1 MTKWDIEGFTE
12 AVAAEV
18 APFGIGITI
27 VEPGGA
33 RTEFRYGSA
42 QAAPPIAAYDDTP
55 AHGFVSMNPGSLVS
69 AMGVSRLAA
78 SSSRS

>member
-1 MTKWDIEGFTE
+1 LYHVTKWDIEGFTE

-33 RTEFRYGSA
+33 RTEA
-42 QAAPPIAAYDDTP
+42 QKD
-55 AHGFVSMNPGSLVS
+55 
-69 AMGVSRLAA
+69 LAA
-78 SSSRS
+78 TTDVTDRD